1 MTVIIP
7 FPEPAPSEHPILIAR
22 ARPCLKCGHDT
33 AVLRRFPQNHG
44 VAWCCT
50 QCQSI
55 VRSRRG
61 FLFIPHRELRASGIE
76 PDRLP
81 EVVR

>member
-1 MTVIIP
+1 MTVIP
-7 FPEPAPSEHPILIAR
+7 FPQSTPSEHHQLIAR
-22 ARPCLKCGHDT
+22 ARPCDACGHDM
-33 AVLRRFPQNHG
+33 AMLRRFPRNHG
-44 VAWCCT
+44 VAWCCSK
-50 QCQSI
+50 CQPI

-81 EVVR
+81 EAIR

>member
-1 MTVIIP
+1 VTVLS
-7 FPEPAPSEHPILIAR
+7 FPTPPVSEHPVLIAR
-22 ARPCLKCGHDT
+22 ARSCDACGHDM
-33 AVLRRFPQNHG
+33 AVLRRFPRNHG
-44 VAWCCT
+44 VAWCCSM
-50 QCQSI
+50 CQSI